1 MLITISAVLHKD
13 LPLVGLTIAECWVLD
28 KSNLVIK
35 YSVARFN
42 GKRNHEDET
51 CIKWRAGKG
60 HEGAW
65 PMFWHRSLTMV
76 ASNQGWIFHWNF
88 KYGRWIF
95 QYLNVK
101 MMYTFFLKHCSA
113 AISWPIKGLSV
124 NPRLICANDLTLNS
138 SSTRSPFP
146 LCCLFSKVLTRSL
159 PFSPSCDLRFYFLSR
174 PIRLFRVLRRDRVR
188 WWWWHR
194 TGH

>member
-1 MLITISAVLHKD
+1 MTCREGPRKELDQCSGTVVWLWLH
-13 LPLVGLTIAECWVLD
+13 PIRAEFFTET
-28 KSNLVIK
+28 SNM
-35 YSVARFN
+35 ADGFFN
-42 GKRNHEDET
+42 
-51 CIKWRAGKG
+51 IWMSKWCT
-60 HEGAW
+60 
-65 PMFWHRSLTMV
+65 L
-76 ASNQGWIFHWNF
+76 
-88 KYGRWIF
+88 
-95 QYLNVK
+95 
-101 MMYTFFLKHCSA
+101 FFLKHCSA